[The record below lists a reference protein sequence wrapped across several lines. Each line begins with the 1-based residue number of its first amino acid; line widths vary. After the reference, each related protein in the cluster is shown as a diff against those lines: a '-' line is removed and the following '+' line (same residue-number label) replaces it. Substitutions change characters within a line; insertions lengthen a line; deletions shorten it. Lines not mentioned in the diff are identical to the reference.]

1 MKKIKNVQDVTKETT
16 KSEPS
21 PEPVQVAS
29 KEEAPTTDNKE
40 GTQPVEALIEIPQID
55 EDTKRM
61 LQKAGFSWDS
71 ITNAFTKI
79 NVWAEKVESTQ
90 KALTEAIKG
99 VSNEGIAEALNKKLQ
114 AGAEKQ
120 RAELAEKM
128 KNVPQGAGQG
138 EKSGLG
144 LGDILKVL
152 SGGGGSENPM
162 QAKLMQFSEKVLDNA
177 LSKMTQ
183 PDRFAQY
190 FEDEIAKAKAKVMA
204 EAIMKAGAA

>member
-1 MKKIKNVQDVTKETT
+1 M
-16 KSEPS
+16 
-21 PEPVQVAS
+21 AS

-128 KNVPQGAGQG
+128 KNVPQDAGQG

-177 LSKMTQ
+177 LAKMTQ
-183 PDRFAQY
+183 PDRFTQY